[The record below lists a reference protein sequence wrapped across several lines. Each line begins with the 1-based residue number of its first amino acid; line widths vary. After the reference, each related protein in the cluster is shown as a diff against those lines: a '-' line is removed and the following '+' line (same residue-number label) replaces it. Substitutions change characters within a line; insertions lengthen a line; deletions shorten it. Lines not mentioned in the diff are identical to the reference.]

1 MMQSPYFAVFA
12 VARMT
17 ASDGSTFL
25 CATTRPDGT
34 IGLPGGKVDDGEMP
48 YAAVIREAREEGW
61 ELNLLNFQP
70 IHVAQV
76 DGKPV
81 AWFDCK
87 PVCGLQFYKEKHRGI
102 TPIIVAP
109 VDLSPGFGNEFLI
122 D

>member
-1 MMQSPYFAVFA
+1 MNSQYFAVFA

-34 IGLPGGKVDDGEMP
+34 IGLPGGKVDPGETA
-48 YAAVIREAREEGW
+48 YGAVIREAREEGW
-61 ELNLLNFQP
+61 ELNLISFQP
-70 IHVAQV
+70 IHVAEV

-87 PVCGLQFYKEKHRGI
+87 PVCGLEFYQEKDRGI
-102 TPIIVAP
+102 VPIIVAP
-109 VDLSPGFGNEFLI
+109 ADLSPGLGNEFLMG
-122 D
+122 